1 MRFPVEEL
9 GERVGRLRSGELGA
23 RRGVRSLWVTAHFM
37 LCFEAF

>member
-9 GERVGRLRSGELGA
+9 GERAGRLWSGELGA
-23 RRGVRSLWVTAHFM
+23 RRGAGSLWVTAHFM